1 MKGEKNM
8 LYGRHPILEALKAGE
23 DLDKLFLQR
32 GLKGELIS
40 EIKALAKD
48 HEVPIQE
55 VPIEKLN
62 KLTKGNHQGMVA
74 FLSLIKYYKVED
86 ILPKV
91 YEEGQ
96 VPLFLI
102 LDEVTDIRNL
112 GAMARTAFCAGVQTI
127 IIPQKGAAPINA
139 DAIKSSAGALN
150 KIPVCRQ
157 PDLKQVIQ
165 ELQLNGIQ
173 IIAMDGRGNNL
184 SYEIDLTIPTAIVMG
199 SEDRGVANHLIKIVD
214 NIVKLPVI
222 GSFDSYNVSVAAGMV
237 LYEAMRQ
244 RLQ

>member
-222 GSFDSYNVSVAAGMV
+222 GNFDSYNVSVAAGMV